1 MRIKKIPAISFT
13 NTLYVLALMLSIFI
27 MFWVVYGITLDEPSN
42 SRPRPFEQV
51 EVSAFIRNTTKED
64 FVVQKEVEPI
74 KIGSDIPFGKAIV
87 KQEEEYFAVLVIPY
101 QKIPIGTSVDLALV
115 NFWPSRIFLS
125 CIYVVSKIH
134 K

>member
-1 MRIKKIPAISFT
+1 MKIKKMAVNLLL
-13 NTLYVLALMLSIFI
+13 NTLCVLILVLFISML
-27 MFWVVYGITLDEPSN
+27 FWVVGLILNDPNSAI
-42 SRPRPFEQV
+42 SRPFAQV
-51 EVSAFIRNTTKED
+51 EVSAFVREVTKKD
-64 FVVQKEVEPI
+64 FVTQREVEPI
-74 KIGSDIPFGKAIV
+74 KIGDNIPFGKVVV
-87 KQEEEYFAVLVIPY
+87 KQEEEYFAVLVSPY